1 MSEARS
7 LPGTTALPRVVPGAI
22 ALAWLVVVGAQ
33 LLGAADAVH
42 HDALIEGRLPLWA
55 AFVVFVLAWQS
66 MTAAMMLPSSLPMI
80 RLFHATARAQ
90 PGRGTVTALF
100 LGAYGVVWAGF
111 GAAAFI
117 ADVML
122 HRLSDSSP
130 WLQSRPWIVPALVLA
145 FAGAFQFSSLKE
157 RCLRECRH
165 PGAFLLQHYR
175 RGNRA
180 AFELGLRHGLFC
192 LGCCWALM
200 LVMVAV
206 GAANLTW
213 MALLTAVMVYEKT
226 GRLSREVGHAVGF
239 GLLFVAAVVAI
250 NQSGF

>member
-1 MSEARS
+1 MIRARS
-7 LPGTTALPRVVPGAI
+7 LPGTTGLPRVIPGAI
-22 ALAWLVVVGAQ
+22 ALAWLVVIGAE
-33 LLGAADAVH
+33 LLGVADAVH
-42 HDALIEGRLPLWA
+42 HDSLIEGQLPLWA
-55 AFVVFVLAWQS
+55 ALAIFVLAWQS
-66 MTAAMMLPSSLPMI
+66 MTAAMMLPSSIPMI
-80 RLFHATARAQ
+80 RLFHATSRTQ
-90 PGRGTVTALF
+90 PGRGAVTASF
-100 LGAYGVVWAGF
+100 LGAYGLVWAAF

-117 ADVML
+117 ADALL
-122 HRLSDSSP
+122 HQLTETTP
-130 WLQSRPWIVPALVLA
+130 WLGTRPWIVSAAVLA
-145 FAGAFQFSSLKE
+145 IAGAFQFSSLKE

-175 RGNRA
+175 RGKGA

-226 GRLSREVGHAVGF
+226 GRLSAEVGRAVGF
-239 GLLFVAAVVAI
+239 ALLFVAGVVAVT
-250 NQSGF
+250 QSGI